1 MVLGDELVELL
12 LGVPGESSEARRT
25 ASFLDSFS
33 GMLMRV
39 PSGRKNCLI
48 STFTGAEP
56 SSQIIQKAE
65 RASSRK
71 LRSLTKASKMSLSV
85 VRLSL

>member
-1 MVLGDELVELL
+1 
-12 LGVPGESSEARRT
+12 
-25 ASFLDSFS
+25 
-33 GMLMRV
+33 MLMRV